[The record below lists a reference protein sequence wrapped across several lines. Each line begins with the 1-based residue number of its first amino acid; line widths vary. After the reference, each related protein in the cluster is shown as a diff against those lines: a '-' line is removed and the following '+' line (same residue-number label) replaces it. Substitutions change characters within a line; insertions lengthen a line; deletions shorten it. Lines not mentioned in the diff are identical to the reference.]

1 LDLVIMVMAAAVTT
15 KAGGGVSSVD
25 LWRTLDSG
33 RITGRTFGF
42 PLFQNVYLDLHCLFG
57 FRLDLYWIFFGFGFN
72 GVWNSEEHLRLSFV
86 SLVLFYFVWKALG
99 QRGSVD

>member
-1 LDLVIMVMAAAVTT
+1 MPMGELNSANLG
-15 KAGGGVSSVD
+15 K
-25 LWRTLDSG
+25 TLDSD

-42 PLFQNVYLDLHCLFG
+42 PLFQIVYLDLHCLFWIPVESI
-57 FRLDLYWIFFGFGFN
+57 LYAWIFFGFGI
-72 GVWNSEEHLRLSFV
+72 WNLEEDLRLSFV